1 MRKMK
6 VIFLDIDGVLNCT
19 KTPNPRSF
27 PYVVD
32 EQLLLRL
39 QKMLARTGAE
49 VVLSSTWRCDPVGL
63 YAAKYYGVPFIDT
76 CPDLP
81 DEPRSKEVL
90 AWLSRHP
97 EATRYAIIDDEDDDL
112 DELPLFQPSRHSG
125 ITPEIVEGVARYLNG
140 ETDETM
146 RANIV
151 TRLAENIQ
159 GLFERDKS

>member
-1 MRKMK
+1 
-6 VIFLDIDGVLNCT
+6 VL
-19 KTPNPRSF
+19 
-27 PYVVD
+27 
-32 EQLLLRL
+32 
-39 QKMLARTGAE
+39 
-49 VVLSSTWRCDPVGL
+49 TWL
-63 YAAKYYGVPFIDT
+63 T
-76 CPDLP
+76 N
-81 DEPRSKEVL
+81 
-90 AWLSRHP
+90 HP

-112 DELPLFQPSRHSG
+112 DQLPLFQPSRHSG